1 MFDSTGPAAA
11 AAVALMIIWLA
22 EGWAPLVVHR
32 RGRTAHGIR
41 NVALGAANGLL
52 CALVFPPLL
61 LWLSLASREHG
72 IGVLHLAP
80 GLSPP
85 VTLATAI
92 LLLDL
97 WHYLLHIL
105 WHKAPLLWRFHAVHH
120 HDAEVD
126 STTAFR
132 FHTGEIIMS
141 MFGLALAVPI
151 FGVSVL
157 HILAFKILL
166 LTTSVFHHANVNLP
180 TRLDRVLRTVIV
192 TPRMHWVHHSR
203 WERETD
209 SNYSAI
215 FSFWDRL
222 FGTYRVR
229 DEVQQIELGLD
240 GYSPADTDT
249 LRGML
254 LTPLGPVKSERG
266 RPPARKQSPH
276 GRLSER
282 DGSSGAPG
290 ASAEPS
296 LRPGARPSGCS

>member
-11 AAVALMIIWLA
+11 AAAALMIIWVA
-22 EGWAPLVVHR
+22 EGWAPFIAR
-32 RGRTAHGIR
+32 PRSRTPHGMR
-41 NVALGAANGLL
+41 NVVLGVANGLL
-52 CALVFPPLL
+52 CALVFPPLI
-61 LWLSLASREHG
+61 LWLALLSREHH
-72 IGVLHLAP
+72 IGLLHLAP
-80 GLSPP
+80 ELPP
-85 VTLATAI
+85 LLAFAAAL
-92 LLLDL
+92 LLLDF

-105 WHKAPLLWRFHAVHH
+105 WHKTPLLWRFHAVHH

-151 FGVSVL
+151 LGVSVL
-157 HILAFKILL
+157 HILVFKILL
-166 LTTSVFHHANVNLP
+166 LTTSVFHHANVNIP
-180 TRLDRVLRTVIV
+180 APLDRALRMIIV

-203 WERETD
+203 WAPETD

-215 FSFWDRL
+215 FSLWDRV

-240 GYSPADTDT
+240 GYSAADTDT

-254 LTPLGPVKSERG
+254 LTPLGPVKSQRG
-266 RPPARKQSPH
+266 HPPGESVDHAR
-276 GRLSER
+276 
-282 DGSSGAPG
+282 A
-290 ASAEPS
+290 
-296 LRPGARPSGCS
+296 